1 MPSLGVRRSWT
12 KSCIKLGCES
22 VCGITFTITLN
33 SVKQSI
39 LHLYFILDPMNFH
52 EVTTS
57 LRQLASSKEVQFE
70 RRRSIIDRLQ
80 IPQQEI
86 VTLLASLGLYAEG
99 PSKGLKIRGWQY
111 YLVGIICPPCKSF
124 LCKMHLSGCIDKR
137 TPEDYMILKVSL
149 KLTK

>member
-1 MPSLGVRRSWT
+1 MICHQQT

-22 VCGITFTITLN
+22 VCGITSTITLN

-57 LRQLASSKEVQFE
+57 LRQLASKEVQFE
-70 RRRSIIDRLQ
+70 RSRSIIDRLQ

-86 VTLLASLGLYAEG
+86 VTPLASLGLYAAPARDDGEADRYWQWARIYKKG
-99 PSKGLKIRGWQY
+99 QTERGIILFKLNKSLLESSKS
-111 YLVGIICPPCKSF
+111 VGIHRQKV
-124 LCKMHLSGCIDKR
+124 CI
-137 TPEDYMILKVSL
+137 P
-149 KLTK
+149 